1 MIEPF
6 YARAQN
12 RQQHLRVECDRHLPT
27 ISSNRASL
35 GRILAELLNNACKY
49 TPLDGEIFLDVQCPG
64 GNGRKGS
71 ASPTEIKFTFS
82 NESEIPQEQLPRIF
96 EKFYRVP
103 NADPWKQ
110 GGTGLGLALAQKLVE
125 QLEGKIE
132 VESGN
137 GKTTFTVT
145 FPIHTNLM

>member
-1 MIEPF
+1 
-6 YARAQN
+6 
-12 RQQHLRVECDRHLPT
+12 
-27 ISSNRASL
+27 
-35 GRILAELLNNACKY
+35 
-49 TPLDGEIFLDVQCPG
+49 
-64 GNGRKGS
+64 

-82 NESEIPQEQLPRIF
+82 NESEIPQSELPRIF

-145 FPIHTNLM
+145 FPIQQDEELVN